1 MITRTCDASCA
12 LALLLALSAVSAGRA
27 ADEPVPASSPSRGDS
42 HGHAEAGHGK
52 DAEHAAGEHGEEAP
66 HAGHEADKHGEEAPH
81 AGDEAGENEEK
92 KPHADHGKGEHGG
105 EHGDG
110 ERVRVGQEQRARLGI
125 TVAQAGPGTIDTF
138 TQLPGEVRPNGDAV
152 AHIVPRYPGI
162 VREVRKN
169 IGDAVRAG
177 EVLAVVESSESLASY
192 QLTTAIDGTVIQK
205 HVTRG
210 EAIDREKGAFVVAD
224 LRNVWVDL
232 AVYQKDLDQVSRGQM
247 VRISAGKEIPPA
259 QGVISYLTPTVDAP
273 TRTATARVVLPND
286 DGRWRPG
293 MFVTARVLAPVEA
306 ALVVPLTA
314 IQSYEENSVVFV
326 DTPDGFEPHPVV
338 LGTRGETQVAVLSGL
353 EPGETYAATNSFLLK
368 AELGKGEAEH
378 DH

>member
-1 MITRTCDASCA
+1 MITRKYAASWA
-12 LALLLALSAVSAGRA
+12 LALLLALSALPACRT
-27 ADEPVPASSPSRGDS
+27 ADEPAPASNASRGDS
-42 HGHAEAGHGK
+42 HGHAEPGHDE
-52 DAEHAAGEHGEEAP
+52 DAEHAAGEHGEEAA
-66 HAGHEADKHGEEAPH
+66 HDGR
-81 AGDEAGENEEK
+81 EAGEHGDEE
-92 KPHADHGKGEHGG
+92 
-105 EHGDG
+105 GDG
-110 ERVRVGQEQRARLGI
+110 ERVSVGPEQRARLGI
-125 TVAQAGPGTIDTF
+125 AVAQAGPGTIDTF
-138 TQLPGEVRPNGDAV
+138 IQLPGEVRPNGDTV

-169 IGDAVRAG
+169 VGDVVRAG
-177 EVLAVVESSESLASY
+177 ELLAVIESSESLASY
-192 QLTTAIDGTVIQK
+192 QLTTAIDGTVIEK
-205 HVTRG
+205 HLTRG

-232 AVYQKDLDQVSRGQM
+232 AVYQKDLAKVLRGQM

-259 QGVISYLTPTVDAP
+259 EGPISYVTPTVDPP

-306 ALVVPLTA
+306 QLVVPLSA
-314 IQSYEENSVVFV
+314 IQTYEGNSVVFV
-326 DTPDGFEPHPVV
+326 ETPEGFEPRPVI
-338 LGTRGETQVAVLSGL
+338 LGTRGETQVAVLTGL
-353 EPGETYAATNSFLLK
+353 EPGQTYAATNSFLLK

>member
-1 MITRTCDASCA
+1 MTTRTCDASCA
-12 LALLLALSAVSAGRA
+12 LALLLALSALPARGA
-27 ADEPVPASSPSRGDS
+27 ASSEPAPAASAQRSDS
-42 HGHAEAGHGK
+42 HGHAETGHDD

-66 HAGHEADKHGEEAPH
+66 HAGHEDNEPGEKDSH
-81 AGDEAGENEEK
+81 AGHED
-92 KPHADHGKGEHGG
+92 G
-105 EHGDG
+105 EHGDEKGNG
-110 ERVRVGQEQRARLGI
+110 EHVSVPPEQRARLGI
-125 TVAQAGPGTIDTF
+125 AVAQAGPGTIDTF
-138 TQLPGEVRPNGDAV
+138 TQLPGEVRPNGDTV

-169 IGDAVRAG
+169 VGDVVRAG
-177 EVLAVVESSESLASY
+177 ELLAVIESSESLASY
-192 QLTTAIDGTVIQK
+192 QLTTAIDGTVIEK
-205 HVTRG
+205 HLTRG

-232 AVYQKDLDQVSRGQM
+232 AVYQKDLAKVLRGQM

-259 QGVISYLTPTVDAP
+259 EGPISYVTPTVDPP

-306 ALVVPLTA
+306 QLVVPLTA
-314 IQSYEENSVVFV
+314 IQNYEGNSVVFV
-326 DTPDGFEPHPVV
+326 ETPEGFEPRPVI
-338 LGTRGETQVAVLSGL
+338 LGTRGETQVAVLTGL
-353 EPGETYAATNSFLLK
+353 EPGQTYAATNSFLLK